1 MENYLNRNKCE
12 VYVCVCVCSS
22 IIDEVIVI
30 NKCSRTNDIHQVV
43 T

>member
-12 VYVCVCVCSS
+12 VYVCVCSS